1 MPSARAARIHRM
13 ESMPRRQKVGTFD
26 IERQAGQG
34 PCVLNAYW
42 HYSQPAKRQATDSAS
57 AARTGEE
64 MVLAAEDNCPRYA
77 VCRVV
82 VELGASIIA
91 IAQIRLREGINQSKH
106 SRRIVRIRRSRLNY
120 SAWS

>member
-13 ESMPRRQKVGTFD
+13 ESMPRRQKVRTFD

-57 AARTGEE
+57 AARTGEG
-64 MVLAAEDNCPRYA
+64 MVLAAEDNCPRCKE
-77 VCRVV
+77 VLRDRR
-82 VELGASIIA
+82 VELEKGSA
-91 IAQIRLREGINQSKH
+91 IASHRVE
-106 SRRIVRIRRSRLNY
+106 
-120 SAWS
+120 

>member
-1 MPSARAARIHRM
+1 SIAWNRCPAVKKR
-13 ESMPRRQKVGTFD
+13 TFD
-26 IERQAGQG
+26 IERQAGQS

-42 HYSQPAKRQATDSAS
+42 HYSQPAKRQAMDSAS
-57 AARTGEE
+57 AACTGEE

-106 SRRIVRIRRSRLNY
+106 SGRIVRIR
-120 SAWS
+120 

>member
-1 MPSARAARIHRM
+1 MPSARAARIHRR

-91 IAQIRLREGINQSKH
+91 MSQIRLVINQSEH

>member
-1 MPSARAARIHRM
+1 MGTWVSASQHPGFGDQRARAARIHRM
-13 ESMPRRQKVGTFD
+13 ESMPRRQKVRTFD

-64 MVLAAEDNCPRYA
+64 MVLAT
-77 VCRVV
+77 
-82 VELGASIIA
+82 IA
-91 IAQIRLREGINQSKH
+91 RGTRSAALLSSSARPLLR
-106 SRRIVRIRRSRLNY
+106 
-120 SAWS
+120 

>member
-1 MPSARAARIHRM
+1 
-13 ESMPRRQKVGTFD
+13 MPRRQKVRTFD